1 MDIQNREKLKYCE
14 DSQHWPKK
22 WMIVDEDL
30 DYGEKIVEEFKPFI
44 LFLINKKYT
53 KKTIVKHCDN
63 LWLLGGEIISSLNR
77 DESLRKV
84 SPKKILAESVNEFG
98 GPYSNHLD
106 SETAQNSFDST
117 CKKLHKFLTS
127 DK

>member
-1 MDIQNREKLKYCE
+1 MDVQNREKLKYCE
-14 DSQHWPKK
+14 DSQHWPKR

-30 DYGEKIVEEFKPFI
+30 GYGEKIVEEFKPFI
-44 LFLINKKYT
+44 VFLINKKYT

-77 DESLRKV
+77 DKDLRKI
-84 SPKKILAESVNEFG
+84 SPRKILAESVDECG

-106 SETAQNSFDST
+106 SETAQSSFDST
-117 CKKLHKFLTS
+117 CKKLCKFLTS

>member
-1 MDIQNREKLKYCE
+1 MDIQNREKLKYYE

-30 DYGEKIVEEFKPFI
+30 GYGEKIVEEFKPFI
-44 LFLINKKYT
+44 LLLINKKYT

-77 DESLRKV
+77 DENLRKV
-84 SPKKILAESVNEFG
+84 SPKKILAESVNELNI
-98 GPYSNHLD
+98 YI
-106 SETAQNSFDST
+106 
-117 CKKLHKFLTS
+117 
-127 DK
+127 